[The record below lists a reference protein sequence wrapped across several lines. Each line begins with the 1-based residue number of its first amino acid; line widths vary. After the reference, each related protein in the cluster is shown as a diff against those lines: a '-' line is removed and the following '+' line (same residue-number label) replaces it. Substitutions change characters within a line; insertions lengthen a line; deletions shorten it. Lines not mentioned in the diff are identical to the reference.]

1 MVNEYLRSINEPL
14 LNITPTVSLAV
25 ATESFKYVESS
36 FVGYDETIDG
46 PAEVVTKELFQI
58 MDSSGRLV
66 LDREIFNLLSES
78 ENLTDEQ
85 KSAYGYLSL
94 QMESYK
100 ATGAFCRED
109 GNRDGRV
116 DELDVDNVR
125 QEAEVWAGSSR
136 YDVNIDGLTNR
147 LDIDAVISAQGQ
159 CDIK

>member
-1 MVNEYLRSINEPL
+1 
-14 LNITPTVSLAV
+14 
-25 ATESFKYVESS
+25 
-36 FVGYDETIDG
+36 
-46 PAEVVTKELFQI
+46 
-58 MDSSGRLV
+58 
-66 LDREIFNLLSES
+66 
-78 ENLTDEQ
+78 
-85 KSAYGYLSL
+85 
-94 QMESYK
+94 MESYK